1 MFCHN
6 TSEAWIKFEQ
16 KRPHIFSECLQGIE
30 LNTLFCLDI
39 CAIPG
44 KFGSYFNDK
53 RMKWVIHNFRSF
65 LYAITLFFKKLQ
77 ILPLR
82 MIGQCRVTIFK
93 LTRPV
98 QKEGG
103 IEPKSITLLYSFLFK
118 NIILFFKAYI
128 FLLFNPS

>member
-44 KFGSYFNDK
+44 KFGSYFVFQDK
-53 RMKWVIHNFRSF
+53 RITWVMQILGF
-65 LYAITLFFKKLQ
+65 FFKQLN
-77 ILPLR
+77 
-82 MIGQCRVTIFK
+82 CF
-93 LTRPV
+93 
-98 QKEGG
+98 
-103 IEPKSITLLYSFLFK
+103 
-118 NIILFFKAYI
+118 
-128 FLLFNPS
+128 